1 MLLTYAEA
9 LEAAIATEM
18 REDPTVF
25 HMGTIAPAALVAEF
39 GDDRVRRAPI
49 SESAMSG
56 MAVGAAASGW
66 RPIVNLRATT
76 FAFVAFDQLVNQ
88 AAKIRYMFG
97 GQASFPIVYRTFYIG
112 GQRSAAQHSQSTYA
126 MLAHV
131 PGLKITA
138 PSNPAD
144 AYGLLRAAIRDDNPV
159 VHFEANRLDPVTA
172 DVPEDHLVELGT
184 AATVRDGEDVS
195 IVAVGSMVGPA
206 LDAAALVA
214 EQHGASVEVID
225 PRTLVPLDVTTIRAS
240 VQRTGRLVVADE
252 SPPTCSMAAE
262 IAAVAAEDG
271 PTFRALRAPI
281 ARVCAAAV
289 PVPFSPPLEDHVLP
303 GADDIVDAVRAVL
316 SDA

>member
-9 LEAAIATEM
+9 LEAAVAAEM
-18 REDPTVF
+18 RHDSKVF
-25 HMGTIAPAALVAEF
+25 HMGTIAPGPLLAEF
-39 GDDRVRRAPI
+39 GEQRVRRAPI

-66 RPIVNLRATT
+66 RPVVNLRATT
-76 FAFVAFDQLVNQ
+76 FTFVAFDQLVNQ

-112 GQRSAAQHSQSTYA
+112 GQRSAAQHSQSAYA

-159 VHFEANRLDPVTA
+159 VHFEANRLDTMVA
-172 DVPEDHLVELGT
+172 DIDDDLIVELGS
-184 AATVRDGEDVS
+184 AHIARPGDDVTV
-195 IVAVGSMVGPA
+195 VAIGSMVGPA
-206 LDAAALVA
+206 IEAAQLLA
-214 EQHGASVEVID
+214 ERDSVSVEVID
-225 PRTLVPLDVTTIRAS
+225 PRTLVPLDLDTIRSS

-262 IAAVAAEDG
+262 IATVAAEHA
-271 PTFRALRAPI
+271 PTFQALRAPI

-303 GADDIVDAVRAVL
+303 DAANVADAVRAVL
-316 SDA
+316 AHG

>member
-9 LEAAIATEM
+9 LEAAIAAEM
-18 REDPTVF
+18 RLNPRVF
-25 HMGTIAPAALVAEF
+25 HMGTIAPESLVAEF
-39 GDDRVRRAPI
+39 GGARVRRTPI

-76 FAFVAFDQLVNQ
+76 FTFVAFDQLVNQ

-112 GQRSAAQHSQSTYA
+112 GQRSAAQHSQSVYA

-159 VHFEANRLDPVTA
+159 VHFEANRLDSMTA
-172 DVPEDHLVELGT
+172 EVPEDLLVEMGI
-184 AATVRDGEDVS
+184 ATTCRRGDDVTV
-195 IVAVGSMVGPA
+195 VAIGSMVGPA
-206 LDAAALVA
+206 LAAATLVA
-214 EQHGASVEVID
+214 EEGVSVEVID
-225 PRTLVPLDVTTIRAS
+225 PRTLVPLDVGTIRSS
-240 VQRTGRLVVADE
+240 VQRTGRLVIADE
-252 SPPTCSMAAE
+252 SPPACSMAAE
-262 IAAVAAEDG
+262 IAAVAAEDA
-271 PTFRALRAPI
+271 PTFHALRAPI
-281 ARVCAAAV
+281 IRVCAAAV

-303 GADDIVDAVRAVL
+303 DARDISNAVRAVL
-316 SDA
+316 QHG

>member
-9 LEAAIATEM
+9 LEAAIAVEM
-18 REDPTVF
+18 RHDPRVF
-25 HMGTIAPAALVAEF
+25 HMGTIAPRSLLAEF
-39 GDDRVRRAPI
+39 GDTRVRRAPI

-66 RPIVNLRATT
+66 RPVVNLRATT
-76 FAFVAFDQLVNQ
+76 FTFVAFDQLVNQ

-97 GQASFPIVYRTFYIG
+97 GQADFPIVYRTFYIG
-112 GQRSAAQHSQSTYA
+112 GQRSAAQHSQSMYA

-144 AYGLLRAAIRDDNPV
+144 AFGLLRSAIRDDSPV
-159 VHFEANRLDPVTA
+159 VHFEANRLDAMTA
-172 DVPEDHLVELGT
+172 DVSEDHIVELGS
-184 AATVRDGEDVS
+184 AATCRRGDDAT
-195 IVAVGSMVGPA
+195 IVAIGSMVGTA
-206 LDAAALVA
+206 LHAAEVLAD
-214 EQHGASVEVID
+214 EGASVEVID
-225 PRTLVPLDVTTIRAS
+225 PRTLVPLDVATIRAS

-262 IAAVAAEDG
+262 IAALAAEDG
-271 PTFRALRAPI
+271 ATFRALRGPI
-281 ARVCAAAV
+281 ARVCTAPV

-303 GADDIVDAVRAVL
+303 DATDVAAAVRSVL
-316 SDA
+316 SHD